1 MFHAICA
8 RSCAFHYCILRI
20 PSVRE
25 GSRGSV
31 SCPKTATVEVNL
43 LGIKIPHVLGS
54 YKALLLVKFH
64 TPHTLNGSKLGT
76 PIIGW
81 LILN

>member
-31 SCPKTATVEVNL
+31 SCPKTATVQVNL
-43 LGIKIPHVLGS
+43 LGIKIPHVLGMQLQS
-54 YKALLLVKFH
+54 SLACEVPYPSHAEWVVELLTFF
-64 TPHTLNGSKLGT
+64 TQSF
-76 PIIGW
+76 
-81 LILN
+81 